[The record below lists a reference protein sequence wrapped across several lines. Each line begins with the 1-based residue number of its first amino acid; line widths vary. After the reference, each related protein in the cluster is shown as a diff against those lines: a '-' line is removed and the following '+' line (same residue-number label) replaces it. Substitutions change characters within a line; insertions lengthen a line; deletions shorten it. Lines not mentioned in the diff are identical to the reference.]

1 MYENGDH
8 VWHSM
13 SKDLGYGL
21 IVATTIK
28 GIPPTASYEYYVAFQ
43 NGDSVWVPAEVLQE
57 DKPSYLGDL
66 MN

>member
-13 SKDLGYGL
+13 SK
-21 IVATTIK
+21 ATTIK